1 MHVKSH
7 SNLKNVSIDISNPIK
22 LIKDFGIKIT
32 NPKLSVIVVTWN
44 RENELFECLKG
55 LEHQTDKQFE
65 IIIVDN
71 GNSNLSNY
79 EGRNLKYI
87 QLTRNFQ
94 LSFAKNVSLQF
105 ARARTVAFLD
115 DDAIPDHRWVENI
128 ITSFKN
134 NKIIAL
140 RGKIM
145 SKNAENIYNLV
156 AYHYNLGK
164 VIIPSF
170 IDSEGNSA
178 FDKNKLVEVD
188 GFNSQLFGH
197 EGVELT
203 YRLIG
208 NRNIHL
214 SIYDPSVV
222 IYHNYCASFF
232 HFLLKNIKHAQNRK
246 KIKIQNPKLPEFER
260 KYLSLRTK
268 KENIDLKL
276 LLRLKLLFLRS
287 IGLLANILGTF
298 ISKYV
303 NFI

>member
-1 MHVKSH
+1 M
-7 SNLKNVSIDISNPIK
+7 SIDISNPIK
-22 LIKDFGIKIT
+22 LIKDFGIAIT
-32 NPKLSVIVVTWN
+32 NPKLSVIIVTWN
-44 RENELFECLKG
+44 RGNELIECLKG
-55 LEHQTDKQFE
+55 LGHQTDKQFE

-79 EGRNLKYI
+79 EGSNLKYI

-94 LSFAKNVSLQF
+94 LSCAKNVCLQF

-140 RGKIM
+140 RGKII
-145 SKNAENIYNLV
+145 SKSAKNIYNLM
-156 AYHYNLGK
+156 AGHYDLGK

-178 FDKNKLVEVD
+178 FDKNKLLEVD
-188 GFNSQLFGH
+188 GFDPQIFGF
-197 EGVELT
+197 EGLELT

-222 IYHNYCASFF
+222 IYHNYCNSFF
-232 HFLLKNIKHAQNRK
+232 HFLLKSIRHAKNLK
-246 KIKIQNPKLPEFER
+246 KMKIQNPKLSEFER
-260 KYLSLRTK
+260 KYLSLRTE
-268 KENIDLKL
+268 KEDIDLNL
-276 LLRLKLLFLRS
+276 LLHLKLLFLRS
-287 IGLLANILGTF
+287 IAVLASGLGAF